1 MTDQERQAMESRLQ
15 ELLFTMNIPH
25 WRADQ
30 KDWEHIARYL
40 AMLEQN
46 RLHPDFP
53 EVMRLLRTLLGPG
66 PLIVGEHLA
75 IKKARD

>member
-15 ELLFTMNIPH
+15 ELLFTMRIHH

-30 KDWEHIARYL
+30 KDWEHIALNL
-40 AMLEQN
+40 AMFKQN

-53 EVMRLLRTLLGPG
+53 EVLRLLRALLGPG
-66 PLIVGEHLA
+66 ALIVGGHLA
-75 IKKARD
+75 NRR